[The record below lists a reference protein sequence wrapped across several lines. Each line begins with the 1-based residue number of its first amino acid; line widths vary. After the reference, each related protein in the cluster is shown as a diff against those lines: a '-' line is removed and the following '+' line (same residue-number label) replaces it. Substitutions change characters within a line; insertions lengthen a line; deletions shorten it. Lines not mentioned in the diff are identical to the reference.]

1 MLVGIKVFVRC
12 SIGAMSALLL
22 SPAGAWAQSGEC
34 ACLVSADAVG
44 VVQNVQG
51 AVFISQSGGSVPL
64 KKAARVPVSSSIISG
79 PKSASTI
86 AFGSG
91 CTLRMADN
99 SALQSQLQNGKQCL
113 NVSAQNAGAGSA
125 AGTTVA
131 TTSSLVTPATIAAA
145 IGGGALVVGV
155 ANRDRSVSR

>member
-1 MLVGIKVFVRC
+1 MLVVTKVFVRC
-12 SIGAMSALLL
+12 SIGAVSALLL
-22 SPAGAWAQSGEC
+22 SSAGAWAQSDKC
-34 ACLVSADAVG
+34 TCLVSADAVG

-51 AVFISQSGGSVPL
+51 AVFISQSGGTVPL

-86 AFGSG
+86 TFGSG
-91 CTLRMADN
+91 CTLRLADN
-99 SALQSQLQNGKQCL
+99 SAIQSQLQNGKQCL

-125 AGTTVA
+125 AGAAVA
-131 TTSSLVTPATIAAA
+131 TTSSLVTPAAVAAA